1 MQPIGVYLHIPFC
14 AAKCP
19 YCDFY
24 SLPVGD
30 AATGMGAEESM
41 DAYLAAAQRRLQAAG
56 EAAGGLRAD
65 TVYFGGG
72 TPSVFG
78 AARLTALLEAVR
90 CAGALEAGAEI
101 TAEVN
106 PCSATPALLAALRAA
121 GFNRLSIGV
130 QSFCDPALRYL
141 GRRHTAAQA
150 EACIRAARAAGFD
163 NLSVDLMLALPEAA
177 GNDWR
182 RSLEQIARLAPEHV
196 SAYLLKLEPGTPF
209 AGRQPA
215 EEETA
220 AQEYLD
226 VCDAL
231 ASIGLQQYEISN
243 FARPGFASR
252 HNLKYWHCEPYL
264 GVGPGAH
271 SFLDGRRFYFP
282 RDLAAFIAGAPPV
295 QDGEGGDATEYA
307 MLALRLTE
315 GLRESALRARYGLD
329 FAAFFAGREAPLVR
343 AGLLRRGEGTLAMT
357 REGFLVSNA
366 VLARLL
372 PLDAR

>member
-106 PCSATPALLAALRAA
+106 PCSATPALLAAASTACPSGCSPSAIRRCGTWGGGIRPRRRKRAS
-121 GFNRLSIGV
+121 GR
-130 QSFCDPALRYL
+130 PAPR
-141 GRRHTAAQA
+141 
-150 EACIRAARAAGFD
+150 
-163 NLSVDLMLALPEAA
+163 
-177 GNDWR
+177 
-182 RSLEQIARLAPEHV
+182 
-196 SAYLLKLEPGTPF
+196 
-209 AGRQPA
+209 
-215 EEETA
+215 
-220 AQEYLD
+220 
-226 VCDAL
+226 
-231 ASIGLQQYEISN
+231 GLTIS
-243 FARPGFASR
+243 PS
-252 HNLKYWHCEPYL
+252 
-264 GVGPGAH
+264 
-271 SFLDGRRFYFP
+271 
-282 RDLAAFIAGAPPV
+282 
-295 QDGEGGDATEYA
+295 T
-307 MLALRLTE
+307 
-315 GLRESALRARYGLD
+315 
-329 FAAFFAGREAPLVR
+329 
-343 AGLLRRGEGTLAMT
+343 
-357 REGFLVSNA
+357 
-366 VLARLL
+366 
-372 PLDAR
+372 

>member
-24 SLPVGD
+24 SLPVDD
-30 AATGMGAEESM
+30 AATGMGAEGPM

-90 CAGALEAGAEI
+90 RAGALEAGAEI

-252 HNLKYWHCEPYL
+252 HNLKYWRCEPYL